1 MVKLMMTDAEVIA
14 AIEETQ
20 ARLRKPTRAA
30 LAGPKPL
37 AKPLTFTER
46 LRLHRAEPEPQAAPP
61 PPLPT
66 KPHSH
71 FVEAA
76 MEANK
81 PVALEPDDAN
91 AGADMEA
98 ARLKAYNVGKLQA
111 LNKAHAIIDN
121 VGGKTVVASFDEITF
136 KLGDDVVTRNSV
148 VYQRQSDFMLR
159 YCNRY
164 VVVDV
169 PNRQGG
175 NNRERIELGKW
186 WIKHK
191 DRRQYRGV
199 VFAPGIRSKVVD
211 GHYNLWSGWG
221 GLATEGDWGLILDHI
236 RDVVAG
242 GNREFAEYVVK
253 WIAWAIQNPGRQAE
267 VALVL
272 IGEKGAGK
280 GTLVRVLQKIFGR
293 HAFQAQNSDQVIGRF
308 NAHLGDCVLFAVDE
322 AHWGDGKEYFKCVG
336 KLQGM
341 ITEPTLPVE
350 YKGVDIIQVPNC
362 LHIVMLA
369 EPGWVIPAGRHERR
383 YAALKVSKARLRDRA
398 YFRAL
403 HHQIAHGGAEAM
415 FYDLGG
421 LDLDGWHPRDIPEAL
436 LRSEAMQT
444 QQMRS
449 LPAEEAWYFGL
460 LQTGALPKAWA
471 GRANSAFTKDLMADA
486 RAKFPRLSYDMSE
499 RSLQLFLEDEE
510 RIGIICRKAR
520 KSSNN
525 GWGFPPLAECRTA
538 WEGIYGA
545 PADPWDMSETWG
557 GEAPAAKPLKPPA
570 SASPPPPAV
579 AALLRPVATMPPSL
593 VAPAPAKGGEAPVPS
608 AAPPPRP
615 FNRRGL

>member
-1 MVKLMMTDAEVIA
+1 
-14 AIEETQ
+14 
-20 ARLRKPTRAA
+20 
-30 LAGPKPL
+30 
-37 AKPLTFTER
+37 
-46 LRLHRAEPEPQAAPP
+46 
-61 PPLPT
+61 
-66 KPHSH
+66 
-71 FVEAA
+71 
-76 MEANK
+76 
-81 PVALEPDDAN
+81 
-91 AGADMEA
+91 
-98 ARLKAYNVGKLQA
+98 

-121 VGGKTVVASFDEITF
+121 VGGKTVFGSFDEITV

-164 VVVDV
+164 VMVDV

-199 VFAPGIRSKVVD
+199 VFAPGERKVVD

-221 GLATEGDWGLILDHI
+221 VLATEGDWGLILDHI

-242 GNREFAEYVVK
+242 GNRKFAEYVVK

-322 AHWGDGKEYFKCVG
+322 AHWGEGKEYFKCVG

-341 ITEPTLPVE
+341 ITEPSIPVE
-350 YKGVDIIQVPNC
+350 YKGIDIIQVPNC

-383 YAALKVSKARLRDRA
+383 YAALKVSKARLRDKT

-403 HHQIAHGGAEAM
+403 HWQITNGGAAAM
-415 FYDLGG
+415 FYDLQA

-436 LRSEAMQT
+436 LRSDAMQT

-460 LQTGALPKAWA
+460 LQMGTLPKAWA
-471 GRANSAFTKDLMADA
+471 GRANTAFTKDLMADA
-486 RAKFPRLSYDMSE
+486 REKFPRLRYDMSE

-510 RIGIICRKAR
+510 RIGIICKKAR
-520 KSSNN
+520 SAKGN
-525 GWGFPPLAECRTA
+525 GWGFPPLAECRAA
-538 WEGIYGA
+538 WEGLYGSME
-545 PADPWDMSETWG
+545 WDMTEVWG
-557 GEAPAAKPLKPPA
+557 GEAPAAKLLKPPGK
-570 SASPPPPAV
+570 PPATLPA
-579 AALLRPVATMPPSL
+579 AALLRPVVTFAPAL
-593 VAPAPAKGGEAPVPS
+593 VAPVPAAN
-608 AAPPPRP
+608 AAPTPVDAVPDAVAPRP
-615 FNRRGL
+615 FSRRGL

>member
-1 MVKLMMTDAEVIA
+1 MIKPTTSKTMTEAEVME
-14 AIEETQ
+14 AIEETV
-20 ARLRKPTRAA
+20 RRGKSTRAA
-30 LAGPKPL
+30 LAGPKP
-37 AKPLTFTER
+37 TYSQR
-46 LRLHRAEPEPQAAPP
+46 LRAHRGEGEAAPP
-61 PPLPT
+61 KQSATLAPLPT
-66 KPHSH
+66 EPHSH

-76 MEANK
+76 LEASK
-81 PVALEPDDAN
+81 PVPPTEDDTN
-91 AGADMEA
+91 AGAALEA
-98 ARLKAYNVGKLQA
+98 SKLKAFNVGKLQA

-121 VGGKTVVASFDEITF
+121 VGGKTMVGSFDEITV
-136 KLGDDVVTRNSV
+136 KRGGDVVTRNVV

-199 VFAPGIRSKVVD
+199 VFAPGDHKVID

-221 GLATEGDWGLILDHI
+221 VLATEGDWGLILDHI
-236 RDVVAG
+236 RDIVAG

-322 AHWGDGKEYFKCVG
+322 AHWGEGKEYFKCVG

-350 YKGVDIIQVPNC
+350 YKGIDIIQVPNC

-383 YAALKVSKARLRDRA
+383 YAALKVSKARLRDKT

-403 HHQIAHGGAEAM
+403 HYQITNGGAAAM
-415 FYDLGG
+415 FYDLQC
-421 LDLDGWHPRDIPEAL
+421 LNLDGWHPRDIPEAL
-436 LRSEAMQT
+436 LRSDAMQT

-460 LQTGALPKAWA
+460 LQVGTLPKAWA
-471 GRANSAFTKDLMADA
+471 GRANTAFTKDLMGDA
-486 RAKFPRLSYDMSE
+486 REKFPRLRYDMSE

-510 RIGIICRKAR
+510 RIGIICKKAR
-520 KSSNN
+520 SARGN
-525 GWGFPPLAECRTA
+525 GWAFPPLADCRTA
-538 WEGIYGA
+538 WEGLYG
-545 PADPWDMSETWG
+545 PMRWDIEEAWG
-557 GEAPAAKPLKPPA
+557 GEAPLAKLIKPAGRPVAAAVAVPPTRPA
-570 SASPPPPAV
+570 LTVVSPAVPADAPPPA
-579 AALLRPVATMPPSL
+579 
-593 VAPAPAKGGEAPVPS
+593 
-608 AAPPPRP
+608 RP